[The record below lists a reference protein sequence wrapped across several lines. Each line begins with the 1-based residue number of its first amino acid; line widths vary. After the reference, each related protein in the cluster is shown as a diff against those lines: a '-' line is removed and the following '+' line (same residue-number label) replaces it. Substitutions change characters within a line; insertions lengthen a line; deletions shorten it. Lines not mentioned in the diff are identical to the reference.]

1 MSREVNQN
9 RSLLLQ
15 NFVTA
20 IGASRQPFIETGR
33 KFDKVYVEGKV
44 RYFVVRTD
52 RVIKGVEVKE
62 GDIFGAKSALAPN
75 TRWYFGNLENVDK
88 WEWSEFHGKPVNDP
102 SVMPTKGYGRYVHY
116 QKVAAQPA

>member
-9 RSLLLQ
+9 RSIMLQ

-20 IGASRQPFIETGR
+20 IGVSRQPFIETGR

-52 RVIKGVEVKE
+52 RNIKGVEVKE

-75 TRWYFGNLENVDK
+75 LRWYFGNLENVDK
-88 WEWSEFHGKPVNDP
+88 WDWSEFHGKPVNDP

-116 QKVAAQPA
+116 QKVAQPV